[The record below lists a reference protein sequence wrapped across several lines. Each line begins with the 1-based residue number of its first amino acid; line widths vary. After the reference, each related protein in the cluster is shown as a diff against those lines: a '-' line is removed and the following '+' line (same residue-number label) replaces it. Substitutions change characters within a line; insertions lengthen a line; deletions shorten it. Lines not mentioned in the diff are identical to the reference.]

1 MLKQWSKSVLTQ
13 WIQLYAMIVPILAK
27 QGENYDALEKECVEL
42 MMKMT
47 DLQQPV
53 DVRLSSAEFF
63 G

>member
-13 WIQLYAMIVPILAK
+13 WIKLYAMIVPILAK

-47 DLQQPV
+47 DL
-53 DVRLSSAEFF
+53 
-63 G
+63 